1 MLSKRVC
8 LKSGSVYIGLLLETF
23 QKLKQQT
30 LNMAH
35 VWSLHVYL
43 GPVPEE
49 HSYCGLQWHASSFV
63 PVSARGTPFCFHS
76 CLSLS
81 QMIFL
86 LLSAYSSLFFFLF
99 IYLHTVDK
107 IWCIPQYRFRSA
119 VILLASH
126 PFLPTPS
133 THSLPSL
140 FSFSV
145 YKGVL
150 SFNFMTTDITQ
161 N

>member
-1 MLSKRVC
+1 MMLSKRVC

-30 LNMAH
+30 LIMAH

-86 LLSAYSSLFFFLF
+86 LLSAYSSFFFSLF
-99 IYLHTVDK
+99 IYIQWIKSGVFHSTDLGAQWYSSRHTPS
-107 IWCIPQYRFRSA
+107 CPHPQHT
-119 VILLASH
+119 L
-126 PFLPTPS
+126 FLPCFPS
-133 THSLPSL
+133 VFTKVCFHL
-140 FSFSV
+140 
-145 YKGVL
+145 
-150 SFNFMTTDITQ
+150 T
-161 N
+161 

>member
-63 PVSARGTPFCFHS
+63 PVSARGLPSASTLVFP
-76 CLSLS
+76 CLRWFSFYLVL
-81 QMIFL
+81 IL
-86 LLSAYSSLFFFLF
+86 PCFFFSLF
-99 IYLHTVDK
+99 IYIQWIKSGVFHSTDFGVQWYSSRHTPS
-107 IWCIPQYRFRSA
+107 CPHPQHT
-119 VILLASH
+119 L
-126 PFLPTPS
+126 FLPCFPS
-133 THSLPSL
+133 VFTKVCFHL
-140 FSFSV
+140 
-145 YKGVL
+145 
-150 SFNFMTTDITQ
+150 T
-161 N
+161 